1 MTLENVVQRD
11 RNKVLMFL
19 FVIGISILLG
29 SFTVLQGSWLTVGAL
44 IVLVLMG
51 LALAWPEAATLAFV
65 FVLYL
70 NVLAVA
76 SRFHNVSEIFA
87 AAFTLVLAIP
97 LVSYVIIKRQPLMI
111 TPALPWMLLYLVA
124 MLISAIL
131 AESVNQASGWIQS
144 YVLEGLLLYFLVS
157 NVIRTPE
164 TLRRVVWAL
173 LLAGSIM
180 GALSL
185 YQELTH
191 TYNNN
196 YWGFAQVDRG
206 GFKVSE
212 NIVDKVYRLRLAG
225 PIGEKN
231 RYAQVMLVLFPLALF
246 RFWGEKSRILRTL
259 ALVAAGLCMCG
270 VLLSFSRG
278 AAVSMVG
285 LLIITISWGYIK
297 LRQAVVI
304 FSTVIMLI
312 LVAAPDYITRME
324 SLQGV
329 MGIFDEEGAS
339 TPDGAIVGRETS
351 NLAAL
356 YTFLDHPILGVGPGQ
371 YVEQYSQ
378 EYANKL
384 GLRYFYS
391 SRRAHNLYLETAADL
406 GIVGLT
412 NLLIII
418 LITMY
423 RLDRLRRTLSVQ
435 DPQAANMAT
444 AFLLGMIA
452 FVTTSVF
459 LHLSYQRYFWLLMA
473 LANCAVYIYER
484 RTISTSIMEKAPAND
499 LQANRTSFVPE

>member
-1 MTLENVVQRD
+1 
-11 RNKVLMFL
+11 
-19 FVIGISILLG
+19 
-29 SFTVLQGSWLTVGAL
+29 
-44 IVLVLMG
+44 
-51 LALAWPEAATLAFV
+51 
-65 FVLYL
+65 
-70 NVLAVA
+70 
-76 SRFHNVSEIFA
+76 
-87 AAFTLVLAIP
+87 
-97 LVSYVIIKRQPLMI
+97 
-111 TPALPWMLLYLVA
+111 
-124 MLISAIL
+124 
-131 AESVNQASGWIQS
+131 
-144 YVLEGLLLYFLVS
+144 
-157 NVIRTPE
+157 
-164 TLRRVVWAL
+164 
-173 LLAGSIM
+173 
-180 GALSL
+180 
-185 YQELTH
+185 
-191 TYNNN
+191 
-196 YWGFAQVDRG
+196 
-206 GFKVSE
+206 
-212 NIVDKVYRLRLAG
+212 
-225 PIGEKN
+225 
-231 RYAQVMLVLFPLALF
+231 MLVLFPLALF

-423 RLDRLRRTLSVQ
+423 RLDKLRRTLSVQ
-435 DPQAANMAT
+435 DPQGANMAT

-452 FVTTSVF
+452 FITTSVF